1 MAVTIPGLSPQILA
15 AIAAAQ
21 GKTPAAP
28 VAETPMGA
36 FAALA
41 PSVLGNQAAFAR
53 PEAAAWLA
61 QMTGQPQPT
70 WTKTPAQLAAEKRAL
85 DEQRARTPAGPAK
98 PPTTTPPKVTI
109 PPVFSGF
116 GGMFSIPANIQ
127 ELIAKYRAGIKT
139 PVPATPT
146 QSQAQAATPGPA
158 PSAFAGLRAL
168 QGPFG
173 NGGGGLNMQALIS
186 AARGRIL

>member
-21 GKTPAAP
+21 GKAPAAP
-28 VAETPMGA
+28 AADTPMGA

-41 PSVLGNQAAFAR
+41 PSVLGNQSAFAR

-61 QMTGQPQPT
+61 QMTGQAQPA
-70 WTKTPAQLAAEKRAL
+70 WTKTPAQIAAEKRAL
-85 DEQRARTPAGPAK
+85 EAQRARTPAGPAK
-98 PPTTTPPKVTI
+98 PPTTTPPTVTI

-146 QSQAQAATPGPA
+146 QSQAQSTPGPA

-173 NGGGGLNMQALIS
+173 NGGGGLNIQALVE

>member
-21 GKTPAAP
+21 GKAPAAP
-28 VAETPMGA
+28 AADTPMGA

-41 PSVLGNQAAFAR
+41 PSVLANQSAFAR

-70 WTKTPAQLAAEKRAL
+70 WSMTPAQLEAHKRTLA
-85 DEQRARTPAGPAK
+85 QQQARPPAGAATPPAGNK
-98 PPTTTPPKVTI
+98 PPVTI
-109 PPVFSGF
+109 PPVFGGF

-173 NGGGGLNMQALIS
+173 NGGGGLNMQALIN

>member
-1 MAVTIPGLSPQILA
+1 MAVTLPGLSPQILA

-21 GKTPAAP
+21 GKAPATPAAD
-28 VAETPMGA
+28 TPMGA

-61 QMTGQPQPT
+61 QMTGQATPQ
-70 WTKTPAQLAAEKRAL
+70 WAG
-85 DEQRARTPAGPAK
+85 GPAPAPPKVPGRPNVPAPPPGK
-98 PPTTTPPKVTI
+98 PPVTI
-109 PPVFSGF
+109 PPVFGGF

-139 PVPATPT
+139 PVPSTPARPT
-146 QSQAQAATPGPA
+146 AQSTPGPA